1 MERRCRLFLA
11 YFCIVVQ
18 GFRLCGGDEGAFRSP
33 PRPLRSA
40 LPCLLTFAGR
50 FLVSGLFGLP
60 LKPQKYA
67 KNQHKHPIWHESCCR
82 TGRFS
87 CKNPLQ
93 NQQKTGTI
101 EQEDGK
107 TVFPE
112 RRGTHGFV
120 RPDRSRDDWAK
131 QLPYRGR
138 GAHWADRVF
147 AAGRKGGQGGC
158 RAAWLVRQN
167 IPRAW
172 HRPRYRRRIA
182 GDARRRLPPARF
194 AGNRPSTGHGRA
206 L

>member
-1 MERRCRLFLA
+1 MIALFS
-11 YFCIVVQ
+11 YCIYPFDIALYRSRDFASAEATRGLSGRPLDPF
-18 GFRLCGGDEGAFRSP
+18 GFATTGVDFFRSRGNRACGRDEGAFRSP

-107 TVFPE
+107 NRFP
-112 RRGTHGFV
+112 G
-120 RPDRSRDDWAK
+120 K
-131 QLPYRGR
+131 
-138 GAHWADRVF
+138 
-147 AAGRKGGQGGC
+147 
-158 RAAWLVRQN
+158 AWN
-167 IPRAW
+167 AW
-172 HRPRYRRRIA
+172 IC
-182 GDARRRLPPARF
+182 
-194 AGNRPSTGHGRA
+194 ST
-206 L
+206 